1 MCNPRCPN
9 EGTCTAPSQCACR
22 VGYTDYRCTT
32 GTSIIA
38 ESYLSVPDAGV
49 LSPSLQPCVH
59 ICIIVVTPVCSQLCH
74 CRHSREFIP
83 MVLSPKQRVH
93 KYVLYVS
100 VVAPVCSHL
109 CHCLHKC
116 VWTPAAMLF
125 THTGITVFTAIFF
138 THCLFTSVSILFSW
152 GERERG
158 RGLHSHPYHC
168 FQSHVIALLSLSSQP
183 YVRRII
189 VSTTMCSHLYQCL
202 HNRMLARMLLSSQQ
216 YATKPHHCVYNHVFT
231 LVSLSLQPCFHTNGT
246 IFTTICSQTLISFFL
261 VFFSFTVPASRV
273 FPPLSL
279 SLQQCVQINITVLAA
294 VCSHLYHC
302 HHSRAF
308 TPVAQY

>member
-1 MCNPRCPN
+1 
-9 EGTCTAPSQCACR
+9 
-22 VGYTDYRCTT
+22 
-32 GTSIIA
+32 
-38 ESYLSVPDAGV
+38 
-49 LSPSLQPCVH
+49 
-59 ICIIVVTPVCSQLCH
+59 
-74 CRHSREFIP
+74 

-202 HNRMLARMLLSSQQ
+202 HSRMLARMLLSSQQ

-231 LVSLSLQPCFHTNGT
+231 LVSLTLQPCFHTNGT

-261 VFFSFTVPASRV
+261 FFFSFTVPASRV